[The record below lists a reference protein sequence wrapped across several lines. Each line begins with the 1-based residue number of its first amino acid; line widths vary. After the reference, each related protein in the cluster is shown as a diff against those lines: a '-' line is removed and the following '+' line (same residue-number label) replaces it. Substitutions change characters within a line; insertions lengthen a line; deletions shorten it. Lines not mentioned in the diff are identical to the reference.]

1 MIAVRLFKNSILVA
15 STAAL
20 LLLAVGASTA
30 FAESPWWHL
39 TSGTRPG
46 YIDPGS
52 ERSEVQDVTVE
63 ATGGMFML
71 ARISKQQAE
80 EDEFENEKGEPLFV
94 FLPYNASHE
103 LVQTELE
110 KLYGS
115 GNVEVSGSGKP
126 YEVKFKNELANQP
139 VEPINTE
146 VQPLL
151 EGTATVKRVAA
162 GKPAGE
168 IYLTAENVGDGAV
181 DMSSPVEIA
190 DTLPHGLRAI
200 AISGFRP
207 FNERS
212 WNVKY
217 PLSCTLTSLTCTMK
231 EEPNQ
236 EPVKPFYPIE
246 VRILVVAEPGAST
259 GELNEARISGGGA
272 PSASVK
278 RPVRL
283 SSTPTP
289 FGVEEYELNP
299 EEEGGA
305 PATQAG
311 IHPFQLTTT
320 IALNQAA
327 DTNPIGN
334 EHPFGAGTK
343 VISGPTVYPV
353 DLTKDLNI
361 KLPAGLVGNAT
372 VVPQCTDTQFSE
384 NISEAENGCPA
395 QTAIGVAVVTVTEPS
410 AFGVITQTEPVFNM
424 VPRVGEPARFA
435 FHIPVVNIPIY
446 LDTSVRTGSDYGVT
460 VNVDNITQLTAFLSS
475 EVTIWGTP
483 GDPRHNTARG
493 WGCLLEASKYEP
505 HAPCEK
511 SEALHPTPFLQ
522 MPTSCEGLLHSSVEG
537 DSWEAP
543 KPEGEQLSRA
553 SELMFETDGCNRLP
567 FRPSLKVT
575 PDGSA
580 GSTPTGLTVDV
591 HNPQEGSL
599 NATGVAEPDVK
610 NITVALPEGVSI
622 NPAGADGLEACSTGE
637 VGYLQPPVSDPPEN
651 LHFDA
656 SLAQPFCPDASKIGT
671 VTIRTPL
678 LPNAIEGAVYLATQN
693 ENPFDSLVAMYLVA
707 QDPVSGVLI
716 KLAGEVHL
724 SETGHIVAT
733 FDNNPQLP
741 FEDAELHFFGGERA
755 PLATPAHCGAYTTTA
770 SFSPWTGNAAAT
782 PASTFDVTSG
792 PDGSSCPGA
801 VLPFSPSL
809 TAGTTSNQ
817 AGGFSPFTMTMSRE
831 DGNQN
836 LQAVQLHM
844 PAGLEGV
851 LSSVALCGE
860 AQANAGTCGAESQI
874 GETTVSVGLGGDPF
888 SVKGGKVYITGPYDG
903 APFGLSIVNPA
914 VAGPFNLGNV
924 VVRAKI
930 EVDPST
936 ADLTITTDNSG
947 QYAIPTIL
955 DGIPLEIKHVNVIIN
970 RPGFTF
976 NPTNCNKTEIGGNLS
991 SAEGASQALSVSFQ
1005 PTNCAVLK
1013 FQPKFS
1019 TVTAAKASKAKGASL
1034 LFKLSYPK
1042 GAMGSEAWFNEA
1054 KFDIPKQLPARLSTI
1069 QQACDAATFEK
1080 DRAKCP
1086 VHSII
1091 GSAVVH
1097 TPILPVP
1104 LEGPVY
1110 FVSYG
1115 GAKFPDAVLVLKGY
1129 GLTIELHGNTFINGS
1144 TGVTSATFKSLPD
1157 VPFESIEVKLPAGE
1171 YSEFG
1176 ANLPAKAHFSYC
1188 GQKLT
1193 MPTLFKA
1200 SNGLE
1205 IKQATPVTVTG
1216 CTKPAKHKNT
1226 KKKKKTKGH
1235 KAAQKHGTHTK

>member
-1 MIAVRLFKNSILVA
+1 VIVVRQLKNRILMVF
-15 STAAL
+15 AAGL

-30 FAESPWWHL
+30 FAQSPWWHL

-46 YIDPGS
+46 NIDPGS
-52 ERSEVQDVTVE
+52 ERNDVQTVTVE
-63 ATGGMFML
+63 ATEGMFML
-71 ARISKQQAE
+71 ARISPEQAA
-80 EDEFENEKGEPLFV
+80 DGEFETESGEPLFV

-103 LVQTELE
+103 LVQSELE
-110 KLYGS
+110 KLYGT
-115 GNVEVSGSGKP
+115 GNLEVSGDGKP
-126 YEVKFKNELANQP
+126 YEIKFKNELSQQP
-139 VEPINTE
+139 VEAINAE

-151 EGTATVKRVAA
+151 EGGKVSVKHVVV

-168 IYLTAENVGDGAV
+168 IYLTAEDVGDGPV
-181 DMSSPVEIA
+181 DMASPTEIA
-190 DTLPHGLRAI
+190 DKLPPGLRAV
-200 AISGFRP
+200 AINAYRP
-207 FNERS
+207 YNSRS
-212 WNVKY
+212 WNVKF
-217 PLSCTLTSLTCTMK
+217 PLSCKLASLTCTME
-231 EEPNQ
+231 EEPHQ
-236 EPVKPFYPIE
+236 EPVKPFYPLE
-246 VRILVVAEPGAST
+246 VRILVDTEPGAST

-272 PSASVK
+272 LSVSVK
-278 RPVRL
+278 RPIRV
-283 SSTPTP
+283 SSAPTP

-311 IHPFQLTTT
+311 VHPFQLTTT
-320 IALNQAA
+320 IALNQGA
-327 DTNPIGN
+327 DTNPVGRIHGFGPTGN
-334 EHPFGAGTK
+334 I
-343 VISGPTVYPV
+343 ISGPNVFPV
-353 DLTKDLNI
+353 DLTKDLNV

-372 VVPQCTDTQFSE
+372 VIPQCTETQFSE
-384 NISEAENGCPA
+384 NISEVENGCPA
-395 QTAIGVAVVTVTEPS
+395 RSAIGVAVVTVNEPS
-410 AFGVITQTEPVFNM
+410 AFHVITQTEPVFNM

-435 FHIPVVNIPIY
+435 FHVPIVNIPVY

-460 VNVDNITQLTAFLSS
+460 VNVDNVTQLTAFLSS

-483 GDPRHNTARG
+483 SDPRHNSARG

-505 HAPCEK
+505 RAACEV
-511 SEALHPTPFLQ
+511 SEATHPTPFLQ
-522 MPTSCEGLLHSSVEG
+522 MPTSCEGLLQSSVES

-543 KPEGEQLSRA
+543 TPEGQQLSRS
-553 SELMFETDGCNRLP
+553 SEPLFEPDGCNRLP

-575 PDGSA
+575 PDGTA

-599 NATGVAEPDVK
+599 NETGVAEPDVR

-622 NPAGADGLEACSTGE
+622 NPAGADGLEACSMSD
-637 VGYLQPPVSDPPEN
+637 VGYLPGVSDPPET
-651 LHFDA
+651 LHFTG
-656 SLAQPFCPDASKIGT
+656 SLAQPFCSDASKIGT

-678 LPNAIEGAVYLATQN
+678 LPNAIEGAVYLAAQN
-693 ENPFDSLVAMYLVA
+693 ENPFHSLVAMYLVA
-707 QDPVSGVLI
+707 HDPVSGVLI
-716 KLAGEVHL
+716 KLAGVVHL

-733 FDNNPQLP
+733 FANNPQLP

-770 SFSPWTGNAAAT
+770 SFSPWTGTEAAT
-782 PASTFDVTSG
+782 PSTTFDINSG
-792 PDGSSCPGA
+792 PNGTPCPGSS
-801 VLPFSPSL
+801 LPFSPSL

-836 LQAVQLHM
+836 LQSIQLHM
-844 PAGLEGV
+844 PSGLEGV

-860 AQANAGTCGAESQI
+860 EQANAGTCGAESQI

-930 EVDPST
+930 EVDPRT
-936 ADLTITTDNSG
+936 AELTITSDASG
-947 QYAIPTIL
+947 PYAIPTIL
-955 DGIPLEIKHVNVIIN
+955 DGIPLEIKHVNVTIN

-976 NPTNCNKTEIGGNLS
+976 NPTSCEKTEIGGNLS
-991 SAEGASQALSVSFQ
+991 SAEGATQTLAVSFQ

-1013 FQPKFS
+1013 FTPSLSVK
-1019 TVTAAKASKAKGASL
+1019 TAAYASKAKGTSL
-1034 LFKLSYPK
+1034 QFKIAYPK
-1042 GAMGSEAWFNEA
+1042 GAMGTQSWFNEA

-1069 QQACDAATFEK
+1069 QQACTATTFETN
-1080 DRAKCP
+1080 RVACP
-1086 VHSII
+1086 KHSII

-1144 TGVTSATFKSLPD
+1144 TGVTSATFKALPD
-1157 VPFESIEVKLPAGE
+1157 VPFESIEVNLPAGE

-1176 ANLPAKAHFSYC
+1176 ANLPAKAHFDFC

-1193 MPTLFKA
+1193 MPTFFKA
-1200 SNGLE
+1200 SNGAQ
-1205 IKQATPVTVTG
+1205 IKQNTTVAISGCPKAT
-1216 CTKPAKHKNT
+1216 
-1226 KKKKKTKGH
+1226 KKKTKKKH
-1235 KAAQKHGTHTK
+1235 KAKGRKTAHKSTHTK